1 MSERTKVAFSENVIA
16 VLIRRNGKREIF
28 RAKNL
33 IGDAGDKNY
42 AQRVCAES
50 PTLAFT
56 TLELG
61 DDVSDAT
68 GWSVGHPAKAS
79 TRAHMSSKIGSTQK
93 AVTALYPK
101 TADADADNT
110 GAGVDVV
117 SWLFSYAKAD
127 FANANI
133 IAGLITITG
142 PAAGSDILTGFSFAA
157 KFGKTADDTLKVFV
171 NHTANGI

>member
-56 TLELG
+56 TQVHRRL
-61 DDVSDAT
+61 SM
-68 GWSVGHPAKAS
+68 S
-79 TRAHMSSKIGSTQK
+79 TRSVEPRRLSHSQ
-93 AVTALYPK
+93 P
-101 TADADADNT
+101 
-110 GAGVDVV
+110 
-117 SWLFSYAKAD
+117 
-127 FANANI
+127 
-133 IAGLITITG
+133 
-142 PAAGSDILTGFSFAA
+142 PR
-157 KFGKTADDTLKVFV
+157 
-171 NHTANGI
+171 